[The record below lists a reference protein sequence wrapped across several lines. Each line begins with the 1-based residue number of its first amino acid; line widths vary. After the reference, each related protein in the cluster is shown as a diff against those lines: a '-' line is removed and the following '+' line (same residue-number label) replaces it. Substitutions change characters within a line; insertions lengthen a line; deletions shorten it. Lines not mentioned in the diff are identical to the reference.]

1 MATFN
6 VVDEILKGTRVPR
19 KHGFPFMTSGL
30 MTITCWAISFVVRFA
45 VRGGLLVDYSREV
58 VFWAT
63 NIGARSSSSPAS
75 SRQVL

>member
-6 VVDEILKGTRVPR
+6 VVDEILKGTRVPNR
-19 KHGFPFMTSGL
+19 DLGTDDNHVLGHKFCCTVCREGPS
-30 MTITCWAISFVVRFA
+30 
-45 VRGGLLVDYSREV
+45 LVDYSREV